1 MTKIIASDLD
11 GTLLLHGAQ
20 ALNPEIF
27 DIILKL
33 KEKGI
38 QFISASGRQIASQR
52 NLFAPIADEIS
63 YIAENGAV
71 CFHQGKMIASFE
83 MERDLVFRILDC
95 IDQFDDCKAVVS
107 GIQACYVKSGDDDF
121 FHHVAHVLGNTT
133 VTVDDFRKITEPIL
147 KIAFWDLSREYAHAD
162 YFKNKFNQDVKV
174 ITSGSDWVDFMP
186 YGTNKGTALRIM
198 LEKLGISPQEMIA
211 FGDQEN
217 DVEMLSLAGKS
228 YAMEGAVPAAKEVAD
243 EITCCVEYTL
253 KEFLKTLK

>member
-27 DIILKL
+27 NIIQEL

-38 QFISASGRQIASQR
+38 QFISASGRQITSQR

-71 CFHQGKMIASFE
+71 CFHQGKMVATFE
-83 MERDLVFRILDC
+83 MDHELAMRILDS
-95 IDQFDDCKAVVS
+95 IDQFSDCKAVVS
-107 GIQACYVKSGDDDF
+107 GIEACYIKSGDEDF
-121 FHHVAHVLGNTT
+121 YYHVSQVLNNTT
-133 VTVDDFRKITEPIL
+133 KIVDDFQEITEPIL
-147 KIAFWDLSREYAHAD
+147 KIAFWDLSKQYAHAD
-162 YFKNKFNQDVKV
+162 YFKNKFNHEVKV

-198 LEKLGISPQEMIA
+198 LEKLSIDPQDMIA

-228 YAMEGAVPAAKEVAD
+228 YAMEGGVPAAKEVAD
-243 EITCCVEYTL
+243 EITSCVEATL
-253 KEFLKTLK
+253 KDILNAL